1 MNALVAALAG
11 VLFAVGLA
19 LSGMTQPKAVIGFLD
34 FFGHWNPSLA
44 FVMVGAIGVYALGR
58 RLVLKRAAP
67 IYDTT
72 FHPPVPAPIFTPQL
86 IGGSALFGIGWG
98 LAGYCPGPSLV
109 ALGTGAPAAI
119 VFVGAMFVGTFIER
133 VPGFVTRGQPR
144 GIAVTDS

>member
-1 MNALVAALAG
+1 VNALVAALAG
-11 VLFAVGLA
+11 VLFALGLA

-34 FFGHWNPSLA
+34 FFGRWNPSLA

-58 RLVLKRAAP
+58 RLVLQRPAP
-67 IYDTT
+67 LYDTT
-72 FHPPVPAPIFTPQL
+72 FHPPIPAPIFAPRL

-119 VFVGAMFVGTFIER
+119 VFVSAMVGGTLLER
-133 VPGFVTRGQPR
+133 IPGLFARGEPR
-144 GIAVTDS
+144 HMAVTDS